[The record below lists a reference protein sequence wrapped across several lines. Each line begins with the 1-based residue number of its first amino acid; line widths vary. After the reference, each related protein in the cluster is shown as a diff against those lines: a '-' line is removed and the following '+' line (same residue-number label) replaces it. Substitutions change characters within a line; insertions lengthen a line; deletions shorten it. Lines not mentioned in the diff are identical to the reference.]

1 MNIASNNVSIDYG
14 EDVDLTCRASVK
26 KYPYLM
32 NINVTVAWLKNGKS
46 VKEIK
51 AFDSLDNFPF
61 TLSLKHV
68 NGTSAGRYVC
78 KMHVDNS
85 VDSQKFEDNISV
97 FLTGNI
103 ILKLVKI
110 LRHEVLGN
118 LLGQRIEHCSRLP
131 TILSIISE
139 PSSEI

>member
-1 MNIASNNVSIDYG
+1 
-14 EDVDLTCRASVK
+14 
-26 KYPYLM
+26 M

-78 KMHVDNS
+78 KMYVDNS

-110 LRHEVLGN
+110 LRHEVFGN